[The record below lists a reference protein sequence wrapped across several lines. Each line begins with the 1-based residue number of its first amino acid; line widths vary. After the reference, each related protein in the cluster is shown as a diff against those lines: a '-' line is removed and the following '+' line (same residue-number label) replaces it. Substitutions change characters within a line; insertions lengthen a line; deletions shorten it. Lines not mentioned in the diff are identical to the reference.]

1 MSFLHALQKRNSRV
15 IFQTLMFLSLNS
27 NTIKFLLLENFH
39 IFSIVLLLT
48 AKKSRSG
55 ENENQI

>member
-1 MSFLHALQKRNSRV
+1 MSSLHALQKRNSRV

>member
-15 IFQTLMFLSLNS
+15 IFQALMFLSLNS

>member
-15 IFQTLMFLSLNS
+15 IFQTLMLLSLNS
-27 NTIKFLLLENFH
+27 NKIKFLLLENFH